1 MLASA
6 SNPSTFSYSE
16 ARPTGTATH
25 SVVRVLTLTYGIVP
39 IVAGLDK
46 FTNLLANW
54 EAYLAPNLVKMLPFS
69 GHSFMV
75 IVGIIEIAAGA
86 LVLFRPRVGAWVVM
100 AWLLAIGLTLL
111 SSGRFLDVAVRDFA
125 LAVGAWALARLSAG
139 AVARA

>member
-1 MLASA
+1 MLASV
-6 SNPSTFSYSE
+6 SNPSTFSYS
-16 ARPTGTATH
+16 AAQPTGTATH

-39 IVAGLDK
+39 MVAGLDK

-54 EAYLAPNLVKMLPFS
+54 EAYLSPGLVKMLPFS
-69 GHSFMV
+69 GHSFML
-75 IVGIIEIAAGA
+75 IVGVIEIAAGA

-139 AVARA
+139 AAARA

>member
-6 SNPSTFSYSE
+6 SNPSSFSYTE

-39 IVAGLDK
+39 MVAGLDK

-54 EAYLAPNLVKMLPFS
+54 EAYLSPGLVKMLPFS
-69 GHSFMV
+69 GHSFML
-75 IVGIIEIAAGA
+75 IVGVIEIAAGA

-139 AVARA
+139 AAARA

>member
-1 MLASA
+1 MLASV

-39 IVAGLDK
+39 MVAGLDK
-46 FTNLLANW
+46 FTNLLTNW
-54 EAYLAPNLVKMLPFS
+54 EAYLAPGLVKMMPFS
-69 GHSFMV
+69 AHAFML
-75 IVGIIEIAAGA
+75 IAGIIEIAAGA
-86 LVLFRPRVGAWVVM
+86 LVLLRPRLGAWVVM

-125 LAVGAWALARLSAG
+125 LAVGAWALARLSTPAPAQG
-139 AVARA
+139 